1 MNCRGMT
8 LLEVMVAMAIFA
20 IAGLT
25 LMKTVSEQVVALAT
39 LEEKTF
45 ASWVADNQLVTVRL
59 AGSWPNLS
67 WNNGTTEMAGH
78 TYYWRWRGIET
89 ADPKFRAVD
98 VEVRTEEKA
107 PNPRATLRSYV
118 SKN

>member
-1 MNCRGMT
+1 MSWYD
-8 LLEVMVAMAIFA
+8 
-20 IAGLT
+20 IAGSDGGHGNFRYCRSDT
-25 LMKTVSEQVVALAT
+25 DENGERAGGSTSNVGR
-39 LEEKTF
+39 KTF

-78 TYYWRWRGIET
+78 TFYWRWRGIET

>member
-1 MNCRGMT
+1 MT
-8 LLEVMVAMAIFA
+8 LLEVMVAMAVFA

-25 LMKTVSEQVVALAT
+25 LMKTVNEQVVALAT

-59 AGSWPNLS
+59 SGNWPNLS
-67 WNNGTTEMAGH
+67 WSNGTEAMAGH
-78 TYYWRWRGIET
+78 TYYWRWHGVET
-89 ADPKFRAVD
+89 STPKFRAID

>member
-25 LMKTVSEQVVALAT
+25 LMKTVTEQVTALAA

-45 ASWVADNQLVTVRL
+45 AGWVADNQLVTIRL
-59 AGSWPNLS
+59 TDKWPNLNWS
-67 WNNGTTEMAGH
+67 EGTEEMAGH
-78 TYYWRWRGIET
+78 TYYWRWHGVET
-89 ADPKFRAVD
+89 ADPQFRAID
-98 VEVRTEEKA
+98 VEVRDEEKA
-107 PNPRATLRSYV
+107 ENPRATLRSYIA
-118 SKN
+118 KN